1 MQGRRERPYEIHMGA
16 TEDAA
21 GIGLDGAGQVAEVP
35 ASPAPER
42 GSAQRDS
49 GPEAGM
55 HCWKGHWSAEQ
66 SVVDA
71 EELVGMDS
79 TPITR
84 EQGRTGLADRCTDE
98 PVVDRPT
105 NDVLSGSAF
114 EQIAISHVG
123 EQKGR
128 PLEALQEE
136 VTRYAPG
143 QAPA

>member
-1 MQGRRERPYEIHMGA
+1 
-16 TEDAA
+16 
-21 GIGLDGAGQVAEVP
+21 
-35 ASPAPER
+35 
-42 GSAQRDS
+42 
-49 GPEAGM
+49 
-55 HCWKGHWSAEQ
+55 
-66 SVVDA
+66 
-71 EELVGMDS
+71 MDS

-143 QAPA
+143 QAPARR